1 MTPETFESLAPSLA
15 ASADPFPVDFDQAWQ
30 WIGYSRKDA
39 AKRVLVENFKQD
51 ADFLSFHQ
59 TVEREI
65 GATIREEIRLTVD
78 CFKSFCMM
86 AGTEQGKNVRA
97 YFIECER
104 KLKQAIEQ
112 PTTAIEWAQAFIR
125 VETERLKLLEE
136 ARENA
141 PKVAEWEALMASKG
155 SQKIGTI
162 AKVLGFGP
170 NKFFKQL
177 RADGI
182 LTSENLPASTYAHMF
197 EVVTKII
204 PTGHNQSVTLV
215 RPEGMSFL
223 ARRYRMRLAI

>member
-1 MTPETFESLAPSLA
+1 MNALQTIHYESNPIRVVMIDGEPHWIAADVCQVLEIANSRDALSRLDEDEKGVVSTDTPGGVQSMATVTEAGLYNL
-15 ASADPFPVDFDQAWQ
+15 
-30 WIGYSRKDA
+30 ILGSRKPQA
-39 AKRVLVENFKQD
+39 RAFRRWVTHEVLPQ
-51 ADFLSFHQ
+51 
-59 TVEREI
+59 
-65 GATIREEIRLTVD
+65 IRETGSYE
-78 CFKSFCMM
+78 K
-86 AGTEQGKNVRA
+86 K
-97 YFIECER
+97 
-104 KLKQAIEQ
+104 

-177 RADGI
+177 RVDGI

-223 ARRYRMRLAI
+223 ARRYRMRLAT

>member
-1 MTPETFESLAPSLA
+1 MNTELEQIAS
-15 ASADPFPVDFDQAWQ
+15 SADPFPVDFDRAWQ
-30 WIGYSRKDA
+30 WIGYARKDI
-39 AKRVLVENFKQD
+39 AKEALLRHF
-51 ADFLSFHQ
+51 ADSVDFMSFPAESGKLGGRPSETICL
-59 TVEREI
+59 TVE
-65 GATIREEIRLTVD
+65 

-86 AGTEQGKNVRA
+86 AGTEQGRKVRA
-97 YFIECER
+97 YFIECEQ
-104 KLKQAIEQ
+104 KLKRAIEQ

-177 RADGI
+177 RVDGI
-182 LTSENLPASTYAHMF
+182 LTTENLPTSQHAHLF
-197 EVVTKII
+197 EVVTKIL
-204 PTGHNQSVTLV
+204 PNGRNQSVTLV
-215 RPEGMSFL
+215 KPQGMSFL
-223 ARRYRMRLAI
+223 ARKYTMRLAV